1 MKDKTLGG
9 ALYFAT
15 FIDDFSRKLCCFA
28 LKTKDQ
34 VFKIFKNFHVSV
46 ERGIGRKLKFIC
58 ADNDGEYQ
66 GHFVQREHG
75 IRLERS
81 VSKTLSIQCCG

>member
-15 FIDDFSRKLCCFA
+15 FIDNFSRKLWCFA

-34 VFKIFKNFHVSV
+34 VFEIFMSFHVSV
-46 ERGIGRKLKFIC
+46 ERETGRKLKC
-58 ADNDGEYQ
+58 
-66 GHFVQREHG
+66 
-75 IRLERS
+75 IR
-81 VSKTLSIQCCG
+81 